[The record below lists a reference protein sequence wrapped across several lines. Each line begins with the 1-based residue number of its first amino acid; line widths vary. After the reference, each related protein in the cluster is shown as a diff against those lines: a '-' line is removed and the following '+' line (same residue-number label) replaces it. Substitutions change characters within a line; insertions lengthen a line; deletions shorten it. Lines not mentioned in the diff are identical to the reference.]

1 LSEFQCIHFSSHE
14 LFAAIHVPEKFGSH
28 PAFIGEFGLPSK
40 NVKSSNRLWWR
51 RLHRERVAQSSG
63 DGVAQVWR
71 KIHALG
77 QFTRRPLLDER
88 SILAPVLGLL
98 ARAFP
103 GEATWRK
110 RFGHRQR

>member
-1 LSEFQCIHFSSHE
+1 MNF
-14 LFAAIHVPEKFGSH
+14 FAAIHVPEKFGSH

-40 NVKSSNRLWWR
+40 NVKSSNRLWRR

-63 DGVAQVWR
+63 DRVTQVCR
-71 KIHALG
+71 KIRALA
-77 QFTRRPLLDER
+77 QFTRRSLLDEW
-88 SILAPVLGLL
+88 SILAPVLVSL
-98 ARAFP
+98 ARALP